1 MTPEQTKN
9 LKIGTGVVAG
19 LGLLY
24 LLFGNKKD
32 NSGAATDPTGNG
44 SYSPGGIAA
53 FNAKNVSLSLY
64 DAMKESGTE
73 EEAILE
79 VLKTVN
85 QTQFAQV
92 ATAFGNRYYNTL
104 TGNQYSINPFSDLPK
119 LPLKTWLNEEL
130 SVKDYAILRNKYPYT
145 L

>member
-24 LLFGNKKD
+24 LLFGNKKE
-32 NSGAATDPTGNG
+32 NSGNTADPTGNG
-44 SYSPGGIAA
+44 SYTPALNV
-53 FNAKNVSLSLY
+53 FNAKSVSLSLY

-79 VLKTVN
+79 ALKTVN
-85 QTQFAQV
+85 QAQFAQV
-92 ATAFGNRYYNTL
+92 VTAFGKRYYNTT
-104 TGNQYSINPFSDLPK
+104 TGNQYQINPFLDLPK

-130 SVKDYAILRNKYPYT
+130 SVKDYAILRNKYPY
-145 L
+145 LL

>member
-24 LLFGNKKD
+24 LLFGNGKES
-32 NSGAATDPTGNG
+32 SGATTDPTGNG
-44 SYSPGGIAA
+44 SYTPGTTV
-53 FNAKNVSLSLY
+53 FNAKSVSLSLY

-79 VLKTVN
+79 ALKTVN
-85 QTQFAQV
+85 QSQFAQV
-92 ATAFGNRYYNTL
+92 SAAFGNRYYNTL
-104 TGNQYSINPFSDLPK
+104 TGNQYSLNPFSGLPK

-130 SVKDYAILRNKYPYT
+130 SVKDYAILRNKYPYI